1 MSTGAAL
8 FDPMKIKW
16 SSSIYSVWNQVKL
29 LYLFRSILTQF
40 VLKHLRWRTSI
51 YSEAPWMVQ
60 LYLLRSRQSETVL
73 FVPSLYNSLYKV
85 VLSHSLSENL
95 WCPRRVLVIERYPSR
110 CFDHKISL
118 IVPSFINDT
127 AVIKETISIIIIII
141 NRQINNSDLE
151 KGNQARI
158 LFKKIEILNSD
169 FQQNMDERRLSSS
182 MQSAE
187 LTPFQMLKIKKIED
201 KIASSARAST
211 DSPTQSPLSGG
222 TCS

>member
-1 MSTGAAL
+1 M
-8 FDPMKIKW
+8 
-16 SSSIYSVWNQVKL
+16 
-29 LYLFRSILTQF
+29 
-40 VLKHLRWRTSI
+40 
-51 YSEAPWMVQ
+51 
-60 LYLLRSRQSETVL
+60 
-73 FVPSLYNSLYKV
+73 
-85 VLSHSLSENL
+85 
-95 WCPRRVLVIERYPSR
+95 
-110 CFDHKISL
+110 
-118 IVPSFINDT
+118 PSFINDT